1 MDISRW
7 SVERAVFAFGGS
19 LTALFALLA
28 LALHPDFAYGA
39 LFVGGMFVFFAL
51 TGYCP
56 AAALF
61 ACFLSKK
68 R

>member
-7 SVERAVFAFGGS
+7 SVERAVFIFGGS
-19 LTALFALLA
+19 LTVLFSLLTI
-28 LALHPDFAYGA
+28 ALHPDFAYGA

-56 AAALF
+56 AATLF
-61 ACFLSKK
+61 ACLLSKK